1 MPSAQTPP
9 GSGPS
14 PEQGPG
20 PDPAHEGA
28 VDPVAVAKTA
38 VRDRLLTTR
47 RRRTLLERSAVATGL
62 ASVLLATPEVRRAAS
77 VAAYV
82 GVGGEPGTG
91 PLLDALVAAGKRVLL
106 PVLLPDL
113 DLDWAVHDGTLASA
127 PRGLLQPTGPRLGVE
142 AVATPDVVLV
152 PGLAVSPVGLRLGRG
167 GGSYDR
173 ALARVPVGT
182 FTCVLLHDDEVG
194 LDVPVAP
201 HDRPVVAAA
210 TPTRVVRFQR
220 AG

>member
-9 GSGPS
+9 ASGPS
-14 PEQGPG
+14 PLP
-20 PDPAHEGA
+20 
-28 VDPVAVAKTA
+28 DPVAVAKTA

-47 RRRTLLERSAVATGL
+47 RRRTLLERAEVAAGL
-62 ASVLLATPEVRRAAS
+62 AEVLLAAPEVRRAAT

-91 PLLDALVAAGKRVLL
+91 PLLDALAAAGKRVLL

-127 PRGLLQPTGPRLGVE
+127 PLGLLQPTGPRLGVD
-142 AVATPDVVLV
+142 AIATPDVVLV
-152 PGLAVSPVGLRLGRG
+152 PGLAVSPSGLRLGRG

-173 ALARVPVGT
+173 ALARVPIGT

-194 LDVPVAP
+194 LEVPAAP
-201 HDRPVVAAA
+201 HDRAVVAAA
-210 TPTRVVRFQR
+210 TPTRVVRF
-220 AG
+220 